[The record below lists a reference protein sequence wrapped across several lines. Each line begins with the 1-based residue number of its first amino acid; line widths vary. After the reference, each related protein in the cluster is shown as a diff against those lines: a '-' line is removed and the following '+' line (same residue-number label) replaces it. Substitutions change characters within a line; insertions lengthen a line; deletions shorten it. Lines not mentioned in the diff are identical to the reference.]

1 MTSQE
6 SQDKSESL
14 PSKASSPSSSEKS
27 SSEKIDQK
35 SNPTS
40 SVSES
45 RPPPTASTGS
55 RFTTTAVTSPTAT
68 KPPLRRRHTAGP
80 GMTFPATD
88 PPSYSSS
95 MIFSR
100 TSPLPSP
107 HLDKRYFDSS
117 LIEMKSQASSSSTL
131 DYDSTEEIWVRR
143 VDFVQER
150 KRRVIKFFIIFYFVG
165 MVEWQ

>member
-1 MTSQE
+1 MITQE

-14 PSKASSPSSSEKS
+14 TSKVSSPSSSEKS
-27 SSEKIDQK
+27 SSEKIDLK
-35 SNPTS
+35 SNTTS

-55 RFTTTAVTSPTAT
+55 RFTTTIVTSPTAN
-68 KPPLRRRHTAGP
+68 KPLLRRRHTSGP
-80 GMTFPATD
+80 TTMTFPATD
-88 PPSYSSS
+88 PPNYCNS

-107 HLDKRYFDSS
+107 HLDKRFFDSS

-131 DYDSTEEIWVRR
+131 DYDSAEEIWIKR
-143 VDFVQER
+143 VDFMQER
-150 KRRVIKFFIIFYFVG
+150 KRRVSFTYLF
-165 MVEWQ
+165 